1 MAEHTTAA
9 HTSRLTEL
17 RRLDSADKAR
27 RVLAALDATISAGE
41 PLTIAALAR
50 RAGVSR
56 RFVYDHPE
64 LRAEAERRSAQAAD
78 RRAGAITAGAQ
89 VTAASLRADLANARA
104 ANHRQHTE
112 LEALRRR
119 LGQILGRQVLADL
132 GDTPV
137 TNPTDPRV
145 EQLDNDPVRD
155 ERRTRTM
162 PTRTR
167 RRPPD
172 QPRTHRPHQP
182 GTPLTT
188 IHTRP
193 TSTTQP
199 AVAHTCARHKPA
211 GHNPCRTPHTPEK
224 ATRTSQPPDLPP
236 RRPGAQGTGTRP
248 HRATRRPTR
257 PLPTP
262 GRRPGLPRRTVIM
275 PNTQRRQRSPPR
287 AHPNRSA

>member
-17 RRLDSADKAR
+17 RRLDFRGQGPPSPGRPGRHDQR
-27 RVLAALDATISAGE
+27 RRTPHGRSPGRRAESAGGSSTTT
-41 PLTIAALAR
+41 PNFA
-50 RAGVSR
+50 
-56 RFVYDHPE
+56 
-64 LRAEAERRSAQAAD
+64 AEAERRSAQAAD
-78 RRAGAITAGAQ
+78 RRAGAITAGAHL
-89 VTAASLRADLANARA
+89 TAASLRADLANARA

-112 LEALRRR
+112 LAGRTPPPRPVPRPPSTRR
-119 LGQILGRQVLADL
+119 
-132 GDTPV
+132 
-137 TNPTDPRV
+137 PRRHPRH
-145 EQLDNDPVRD
+145 QPDRSPRRTTRHDPVRD

-182 GTPLTT
+182 GTLLTT

-211 GHNPCRTPHTPEK
+211 GHKPCRTPHTPEK
-224 ATRTSQPPDLPP
+224 ATSTPASTDVYLHADMSIKQAAIDRTRPPHIPAGTYTPPPDIL
-236 RRPGAQGTGTRP
+236 TW
-248 HRATRRPTR
+248 
-257 PLPTP
+257 LDS
-262 GRRPGLPRRTVIM
+262 L
-275 PNTQRRQRSPPR
+275 
-287 AHPNRSA
+287 